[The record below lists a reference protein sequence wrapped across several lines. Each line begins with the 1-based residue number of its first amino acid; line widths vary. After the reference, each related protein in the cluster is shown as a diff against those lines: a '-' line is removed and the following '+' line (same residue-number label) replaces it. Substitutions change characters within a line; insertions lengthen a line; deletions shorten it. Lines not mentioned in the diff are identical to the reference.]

1 MIKTH
6 AKITK
11 KTVSVTLDPI
21 LYQKA
26 RDMGINLSA
35 VLTQAIEAQ
44 LQAASVA
51 QWKHENQ
58 QAMEE
63 LNRIS
68 EEGGL
73 LSDEY
78 RAF

>member
-1 MIKTH
+1 MTKTH

-11 KTVSVTLDPI
+11 KTVSVTLDPV

-44 LQAASVA
+44 LQAASAA
-51 QWKHENQ
+51 QWKHENR

-68 EEGGL
+68 DESGL

-78 RAF
+78 KAF